1 MSRFV
6 ITLLRWLGAFLGCC
20 PPNVAGE

>member
-6 ITLLRWLGAFLGCC
+6 ITWLRWLGAFLGCC